1 MIVEVFVALV
11 VESSA
16 PCCCLIP
23 DDNNDKKDA
32 FDTAKVP
39 VNELN
44 DKTTL
49 SELFLYDISEVLSP
63 GQSLKS
69 TPSKLSVMVAGI
81 VAGEAECGAS
91 GSGNATGWF
100 FCEAINVGMVTVLVC
115 GTN

>member
-1 MIVEVFVALV
+1 MIVEVFFALV

-16 PCCCLIP
+16 PCCCLIL
-23 DDNNDKKDA
+23 DDNNDKIDD

-49 SELFLYDISEVLSP
+49 SELFLYDISEFFSL

-81 VAGEAECGAS
+81 VAGEAERG
-91 GSGNATGWF
+91 GSGNATGWV

-115 GTN
+115 GIN